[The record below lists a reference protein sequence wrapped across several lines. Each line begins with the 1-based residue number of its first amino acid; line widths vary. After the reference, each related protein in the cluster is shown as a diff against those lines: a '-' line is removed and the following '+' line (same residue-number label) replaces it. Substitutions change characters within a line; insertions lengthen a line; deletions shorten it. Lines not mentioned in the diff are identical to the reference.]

1 MSVERF
7 QDLVLRS
14 RQHSFSLRAAVSL
27 RFQLRMDYGG
37 PVPLT
42 YPQPTLGA
50 ISLQAK
56 HEGSCCSGI

>member
-42 YPQPTLGA
+42 YPPAHAGCNFP
-50 ISLQAK
+50 SGQA
-56 HEGSCCSGI
+56 